1 MSSSRGLCDVEL
13 VTPTGHTL
21 RSLRAL
27 NCWYTQHPEYPKD
40 LDLNNFHVETIKLL
54 WCRCFPETCS
64 RLAIDKDIFYIPNN
78 FSFQEI
84 PKYWLWAFPSNNLIS
99 LLFRCR
105 HSIQCKFI
113 RIFFKHWNCC
123 DKKLTPRSYVLNNK
137 YVMDVFWNVLI
148 ICKKMKCILSL
159 VIN

>member
-1 MSSSRGLCDVEL
+1 MPMSSSRGLCDVEL

-40 LDLNNFHVETIKLL
+40 LDLNNFHVETIELL
-54 WCRCFPETCS
+54 WYKCFPETCS
-64 RLAIDKDIFYIPNN
+64 RLAIDKDILYIPNN

-84 PKYWLWAFPSNNLIS
+84 PKYYWLWAFHSNNLIS
-99 LLFRCR
+99 LLFWCR

-113 RIFFKHWNCC
+113 WIFWRTSKWASSHIVFGEPKTLYFHGHNFGISSKVCC
-123 DKKLTPRSYVLNNK
+123 LEQ
-137 YVMDVFWNVLI
+137 
-148 ICKKMKCILSL
+148 
-159 VIN
+159 

>member
-1 MSSSRGLCDVEL
+1 M
-13 VTPTGHTL
+13 H
-21 RSLRAL
+21 
-27 NCWYTQHPEYPKD
+27 
-40 LDLNNFHVETIKLL
+40 NNFHVETIKLL
-54 WCRCFPETCS
+54 WYRCFPETCS

-148 ICKKMKCILSL
+148 ICKKRYGPKRSRFEINFKMFAKKRNFQYHLSGIVVDL
-159 VIN
+159 LGVHFLPMGK